1 MLFDWFTFAAQ
12 LVNFLILA
20 WLLKRFL
27 FKPILETIDQRERL
41 IANQLREAEESKAN
55 TGREFERFQQK
66 NSEFDRQRS
75 ILLTN
80 AILEIN
86 AERQKLL
93 EQTRIEVESLRL
105 RLQESLRNE
114 QLNMGSEIIRC
125 TRAEV
130 FTVVRKTLD
139 DLASA
144 NLEEQITTVF
154 IRQINELNSDQREL
168 INSALSN
175 PTGEICIRSAFEMPI
190 SQRNAIKSVINDNF
204 KIVIDIKFETSPQF
218 ISGIELIT
226 NGYKVS
232 WNIEDYLNSLEANI
246 SELLNQRSDLMTEE
260 VS

>member
-27 FKPILETIDQRERL
+27 FKPILEAIDQREKL
-41 IANQLREAEESKAN
+41 IANQLHEAEESKAN

-66 NSEFDRQRS
+66 NSEFDRQRGD
-75 ILLTN
+75 LLTN

-86 AERQKLL
+86 AERQKLM
-93 EQTRIEVESLRL
+93 EQTRVEVESLRL

-114 QLNMGSEIIRC
+114 QLNVGSEIIRR
-125 TRAEV
+125 TREEV

-144 NLEEQITTVF
+144 NLEEQMTTVF
-154 IRQINELNSDQREL
+154 IKQINELNSDQWGML
-168 INSALSN
+168 NSALCK
-175 PTGEICIRSAFEMPI
+175 PGGEIYVRSAFEMPV
-190 SQRNAIKSVINDNF
+190 SQQIAIKNVINGNF
-204 KIVIDIKFETSPQF
+204 KLLADIKFETSPQF

-232 WNIEDYLNSLEANI
+232 WNIEDYLISLEANI
-246 SELLNQRSDLMTEE
+246 TDLLNQRSDLMTEK